1 MTKGQVWMEREG
13 RGERKLNRFFLF
25 PGRGRRAGEKRLSPL
40 CGYADFNGLNGEREH
55 LSTPEA
61 CSYPFQSGTE
71 EKISLL
77 FTVF

>member
-1 MTKGQVWMEREG
+1 MGREG

-25 PGRGRRAGEKRLSPL
+25 PGKGRRARGERERISPL
-40 CGYADFNGLNGEREH
+40 CGYSDFNSLNGKKLH
-55 LSTPEA
+55 LSIQEA
-61 CSYPFQSGTE
+61 CFYIFQSGTE